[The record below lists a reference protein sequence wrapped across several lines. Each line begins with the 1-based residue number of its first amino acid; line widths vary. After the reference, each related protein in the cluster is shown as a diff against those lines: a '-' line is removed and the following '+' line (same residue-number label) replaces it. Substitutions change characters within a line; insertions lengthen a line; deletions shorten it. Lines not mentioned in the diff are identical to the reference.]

1 LKQWKSGTV
10 KIDPLALVQAI
21 ERYLVVRGFSHI
33 RENNQSKSD
42 DDNSDDD
49 IDDTLVNIVLVH
61 LCCACTI
68 VLLMISLVSIC
79 GVKYSLGHDSD
90 ILLKQLNKT
99 ILW

>member
-49 IDDTLVNIVLVH
+49 IDDTLVNIL
-61 LCCACTI
+61 
-68 VLLMISLVSIC
+68 
-79 GVKYSLGHDSD
+79 
-90 ILLKQLNKT
+90 
-99 ILW
+99 

>member
-1 LKQWKSGTV
+1 MKQWKSGTV

-49 IDDTLVNIVLVH
+49 IDDTLVNIVTIGTFMLYVYY
-61 LCCACTI
+61 CTFNDKF
-68 VLLMISLVSIC
+68 
-79 GVKYSLGHDSD
+79 G
-90 ILLKQLNKT
+90 T
-99 ILW
+99 RLWC

>member
-49 IDDTLVNIVLVH
+49 IDDTLVNIVYIITIYRIIQK
-61 LCCACTI
+61 LCF
-68 VLLMISLVSIC
+68 LSY
-79 GVKYSLGHDSD
+79 KYS
-90 ILLKQLNKT
+90 
-99 ILW
+99 

>member
-1 LKQWKSGTV
+1 MKQWKSGTV

-49 IDDTLVNIVLVH
+49 IDDTLVNIVYIIIIYRIIQILYF
-61 LCCACTI
+61 L
-68 VLLMISLVSIC
+68 SY
-79 GVKYSLGHDSD
+79 KYS
-90 ILLKQLNKT
+90 
-99 ILW
+99 

>member
-49 IDDTLVNIVLVH
+49 IDDTLVNIVYIIIIYRIIQNVCFYLINIH
-61 LCCACTI
+61 NGQKC
-68 VLLMISLVSIC
+68 MIQKFFYLEISKIFS
-79 GVKYSLGHDSD
+79 
-90 ILLKQLNKT
+90 NF
-99 ILW
+99 

>member
-1 LKQWKSGTV
+1 MKQWKSGTV

-49 IDDTLVNIVLVH
+49 IDDTLVNIVLLH
-61 LCCACTI
+61 LYI
-68 VLLMISLVSIC
+68 YVI
-79 GVKYSLGHDSD
+79 H
-90 ILLKQLNKT
+90 ILLYLFS
-99 ILW
+99 

>member
-49 IDDTLVNIVLVH
+49 IDDTLVKKFYII
-61 LCCACTI
+61 TI
-68 VLLMISLVSIC
+68 
-79 GVKYSLGHDSD
+79 Y
-90 ILLKQLNKT
+90 NT
-99 ILW
+99 NYTR

>member
-49 IDDTLVNIVLVH
+49 IDDTLVNIVH
-61 LCCACTI
+61 IITIYRIIQNLCF
-68 VLLMISLVSIC
+68 LS
-79 GVKYSLGHDSD
+79 
-90 ILLKQLNKT
+90 
-99 ILW
+99 